1 MSIKR
6 VRKKNFCSQIMR
18 SNFNHPII
26 KRLRKS
32 ENDFYRFLRLHRAE
46 FGHSINK
53 KKTETDY
60 YGYYPD
66 VTKLINKLSI
76 HLKVQEKN
84 LILEEKVLTNVQENP
99 LSFQH
104 YIYF

>member
-1 MSIKR
+1 
-6 VRKKNFCSQIMR
+6 MR
-18 SNFNHPII
+18 SNFKHPII

-53 KKTETDY
+53 KKTDTDY

-66 VTKLINKLSI
+66 VTKLIKRLSI
-76 HLKVQEKN
+76 HLKIQEKN
-84 LILEEKVLTNVQENP
+84 LILGLGAESIIKDILFLVKQKK
-99 LSFQH
+99 
-104 YIYF
+104 I